1 MQGLQMLQ
9 CGANAFAEADMP
21 HGAAALEKI
30 QQGIQELE
38 ARVQESIAHQQ
49 LQPLGGPL
57 QQVQVCSAAGNED
70 PPEWSMGQLYI
81 SSETLLF
88 ESSEMPPWHV
98 GPVAWSSI
106 ASLEKLHGSGDIRLR
121 LAEGLPSH
129 LFSGLNNLEV
139 LEKFGGLR
147 DEDPPIFHT
156 ATSHEIAVGAGV
168 NDAPSNQL
176 TPAAE
181 ASEGPDRPS
190 SNPLPVASCG
200 NSCSAGST
208 GAALEQTPN
217 EWLESFN
224 AGGHSFAAQ
233 APPEFS
239 ILTAPETSFVPT
251 DSFAVAADALPE
263 GHSDRSSPVFQE
275 RLPKATLKMLKKFL
289 SVDQD
294 WPLRMYME
302 ENLKIFDVEESRWA
316 VSNRIPGT
324 RMRRMR
330 FKMPV
335 PSDVPAAVKK
345 IISLPP
351 WTTATHLSRLGYSED
366 QIVLV
371 QDVHTHDVTFGS
383 NFYVQ
388 DVLVFQND
396 PDGGVILTKYIEVRW
411 VTALPWYAGP
421 LSAFIEMKAKQDGQA
436 AGAFLVQYVAKYLE
450 DEAGLRTS

>member
-1 MQGLQMLQ
+1 M
-9 CGANAFAEADMP
+9 
-21 HGAAALEKI
+21 
-30 QQGIQELE
+30 
-38 ARVQESIAHQQ
+38 
-49 LQPLGGPL
+49 
-57 QQVQVCSAAGNED
+57 
-70 PPEWSMGQLYI
+70 
-81 SSETLLF
+81 
-88 ESSEMPPWHV
+88 
-98 GPVAWSSI
+98 
-106 ASLEKLHGSGDIRLR
+106 
-121 LAEGLPSH
+121 
-129 LFSGLNNLEV
+129 
-139 LEKFGGLR
+139 
-147 DEDPPIFHT
+147 
-156 ATSHEIAVGAGV
+156 
-168 NDAPSNQL
+168 
-176 TPAAE
+176 
-181 ASEGPDRPS
+181 
-190 SNPLPVASCG
+190 
-200 NSCSAGST
+200 
-208 GAALEQTPN
+208 
-217 EWLESFN
+217 
-224 AGGHSFAAQ
+224 
-233 APPEFS
+233 
-239 ILTAPETSFVPT
+239 PT

-263 GHSDRSSPVFQE
+263 VHSDRSAPVFQE

-396 PDGGVILTKYIEVRW
+396 PDGGVILTKHIEVRW